1 MGNLYIWQEKN
12 EKGEADRNIL
22 NYEYILLPSPSME
35 VASII
40 KYSNIQKLRTWQL
53 SSR

>member
-22 NYEYILLPSPSME
+22 NYEYITQSFNGSGLH
-35 VASII
+35 
-40 KYSNIQKLRTWQL
+40 Y
-53 SSR
+53 